1 MESIVPNVVVMFQV
15 DERLMVSHPP
25 LTRSAQT
32 DENLQLVYSKDIE
45 FEIPYNIIRLNGTA
59 RLHLGNDFTA
69 SPDGICPSFAV
80 S

>member
-1 MESIVPNVVVMFQV
+1 MATLSHKHSNQDISRMESIVPNVVVMFQV
-15 DERLMVSHPP
+15 DERLM
-25 LTRSAQT
+25 
-32 DENLQLVYSKDIE
+32 LVYSKDIE